1 MSIVPVVRARELI
14 KALLKAGFKVIRQTG
29 SHVRLSH
36 TADSLRETS
45 IPQHP
50 GTLPRWLLNAILKQA
65 RISVQELR
73 RLLGKKK

>member
-1 MSIVPVVRARELI
+1 MSIVPILRAQELI
-14 KALLKAGFKVIRQTG
+14 KALLKAGFKIIRQTG

-36 TADSLRETS
+36 PVDVSRETS

-50 GTLPRWLLNAILKQA
+50 GTLPRWLLSAILKQA

-73 RLLGKKK
+73 RLLGKK